1 MAHSSKT
8 PAKDDQIHPVSR
20 RFLFLGDPK
29 FIDNFIWLPVVGLAI
44 TIMGGLMFPFK
55 EGHLAPWDFFASWA
69 IIGFVAYSFVVLSA
83 GPLFRWLSRDES
95 YYGEGG
101 DDD

>member
-1 MAHSSKT
+1 MANKHDI
-8 PAKDDQIHPVSR
+8 PANDDNIHPVSR
-20 RFLFLGDPK
+20 RFLFLGDHK

-44 TIMGGLMFPFK
+44 TIMAGLIYPFK
-55 EGHLAPWDFFASWA
+55 EGHAAPWDFFASWA

-83 GPLFRWLSRDES
+83 GPLFKLLARDES

-101 DDD
+101 EDD